1 MKNILLLISKITLS
15 LVQIPLWFIK
25 LFHGVGHMP
34 NVDTGKIEEVHFYHT
49 MYENISDLGYSFL
62 IYTSMALIILS
73 VFFAIVLFIKN
84 NKKIN
89 SVSKIIS
96 TISILSFVIFLILA
110 STVSRGY

>member
-73 VFFAIVLFIKN
+73 VFFAIVSFIKN

-89 SVSKIIS
+89 TVSNIIS

>member
-15 LVQIPLWFIK
+15 LVQISLWFIK
-25 LFHGVGHMP
+25 LFHVVGHMP

-73 VFFAIVLFIKN
+73 VFFAIVSFIKN

-89 SVSKIIS
+89 SVSNIIS

>member
-73 VFFAIVLFIKN
+73 VFFAIVSFIKN